1 MPCLHGR
8 AEKSSGIGRLPATE
22 MKRSGIEVG
31 AGNPKKKACAG
42 RISTDAVLA
51 RQGGEIFRDRQAA
64 RDRDETEWNRGL
76 RRQSEKKACRANV

>member
-1 MPCLHGR
+1 MD
-8 AEKSSGIGRLPATE
+8 IGSPLCGLLIFRLA
-22 MKRSGIEVG
+22 RI
-31 AGNPKKKACAG
+31 ACAG

-64 RDRDETEWNRGL
+64 RDRDETEWNRGW